1 MEKEKKSTATESAV
15 ATKAKKTSKASE
27 VKKDKI
33 TAKRARS
40 KTSEAGEE
48 ASPA

>member
-15 ATKAKKTSKASE
+15 ATKATKTSKASE

-33 TAKRARS
+33 TAK
-40 KTSEAGEE
+40 KG
-48 ASPA
+48 